1 MERGITG
8 SKAMMT
14 VPSTV
19 PMPAPM
25 RNPSRVTGAPDTTG
39 ENTLMVSARNKDMK
53 KPIKALNP
61 KVMKPPLAEN

>member
-1 MERGITG
+1 
-8 SKAMMT
+8 
-14 VPSTV
+14 
-19 PMPAPM
+19 M